1 VAVNGAGNTLNGQTN
16 RDPHGDLISFAPVP
30 EPGPQHGEALVRFF
44 SSLPAV
50 QDQLPAADVI
60 FGSLIGTEQ
69 ADWADCLLG

>member
-1 VAVNGAGNTLNGQTN
+1 
-16 RDPHGDLISFAPVP
+16 
-30 EPGPQHGEALVRFF
+30 VRFF

-60 FGSLIGTEQ
+60 FDSLIGTEQ